1 MLSSIRGAIMKFS
14 LKLKELRE
22 KKGVSQRDVAEA
34 LKISKG
40 SIGMWE
46 STDRIPNAKQL
57 NLLADFFGVSVDEL
71 LGRDE
76 ITPEERAQGA
86 RETIKKSITPIE
98 DEMLYAFREVEKKLG
113 VKGQRAVID
122 VAESMAGMK

>member
-1 MLSSIRGAIMKFS
+1 MKFS

>member
-1 MLSSIRGAIMKFS
+1 MKFS

-22 KKGVSQRDVAEA
+22 LKGLSQRELAKTLNIGV
-34 LKISKG
+34 G
-40 SIGMWE
+40 SVGMWE

-57 NLLADFFGVSVDEL
+57 NLLANFFGISIDEL

-76 ITPEERAQGA
+76 LTKEEIAAGA
-86 RETIKKSITPIE
+86 RGTIKKSLTPIE
-98 DEMLYAFREVEKKLG
+98 DEMLYAFREVGKKLG

-122 VAESMAGMK
+122 VAESMAGIK